1 MDQLAI
7 PRLTLQGSARDIGH
21 AHGEAFRPLV
31 QDNVKAYFA
40 VFAHYAGLS
49 REQVLSRA
57 SLFMPVIQQFDT
69 DLFEEIRGIAEAS
82 GNQLEEIV
90 AVNSRTEIMFKE
102 TPHLGECTALAA
114 TPEATASGHTL
125 LGQNWDWM
133 PKLDGHVLLLTIK
146 QKGQEEKPTV
156 LTYTEAG
163 IVAKIGMNS
172 AGLGLCVN
180 LLVSDSTKVGLPF
193 HILCRGILS
202 SFSMGEALGKIFNHQ
217 TGASAN
223 YLIGHMDGEAID
235 IETNPSGVECLYSQ
249 DGTLSH
255 ANHFESRLPVPDE
268 GRKMFPDTILRS
280 CRSGKFLAQQR
291 GEISVEILQTIL
303 QDHFNY
309 PCSICRHPDPSL
321 PSEQH
326 TVTKTGVIMD
336 LDERKLWF
344 TNGNP
349 CENEFAEYSLLN

>member
-7 PRLTLQGSARDIGH
+7 PRLTLQGSSRAIGQ
-21 AHGEAFRPLV
+21 AHGETFRSLV
-31 QDNVKAYFA
+31 RDNVETYFA
-40 VFAHYAGLS
+40 IFNHYAGLS
-49 REQVLSRA
+49 RDQVLSRA
-57 SLFMPVIQQFDT
+57 SLFIPVIEQFDA
-69 DLFEEIRGIAEAS
+69 DLFEEIRGIADAS

-90 AVNSRTEIMFKE
+90 AINSRTEIMFKE
-102 TPHLGECTALAA
+102 TPHPGECTALAA
-114 TPEATASGHTL
+114 TPEATASKHTM

-133 PKLDGHVLLLTIK
+133 PKLDGHVLLLTIE
-146 QKGQEEKPTV
+146 QDDKPTV

-172 AGLGLCVN
+172 AGLGICVN
-180 LLVSDSTKVGLPF
+180 LLVSDSTRVGLPF

-202 SFSMGEALGKIFNHQ
+202 SLSMGEALGKIFSHQ

-235 IETNPSGVECLYSQ
+235 IETNPNGVEYLYSQ
-249 DGTLSH
+249 DGTLTH

-268 GRKMFPDTILRS
+268 GRKIFPDTILRS

-291 GEISVEILQTIL
+291 GEIGVETLQTIL

-309 PCSICRHPDPSL
+309 PSSICRHPDTRAHEL
-321 PSEQH
+321 EQVQ
-326 TVTKTGVIMD
+326 TNASIVMD
-336 LDERKLWF
+336 LTERTMWVCE
-344 TNGNP
+344 GNP
-349 CENEFAEYSLLN
+349 CKGSYTALSLA

>member
-7 PRLTLQGSARDIGH
+7 PRLTLQGSPRDIGQ
-21 AHGEAFRPLV
+21 AHGETFRPLV
-31 QDNVKAYFA
+31 QDNVKTYFA
-40 VFAHYAGLS
+40 IFAHYAGLS

-57 SLFMPVIQQFDT
+57 SLFMPVIEQFDA
-69 DLFEEIRGIAEAS
+69 DLLEEIRGIAEAS

-90 AVNSRTEIMFKE
+90 AINSRTEIMFKE

-133 PKLDGHVLLLTIK
+133 PKLDGHMLLLTIK

-156 LTYTEAG
+156 LTCTEAG

-172 AGLGLCVN
+172 AGLGVCVN
-180 LLVSDSTKVGLPF
+180 LLVSDSTRVGLPF

-235 IETNPSGVECLYSQ
+235 IETNPVSY
-249 DGTLSH
+249 TH
-255 ANHFESRLPVPDE
+255 
-268 GRKMFPDTILRS
+268 LR
-280 CRSGKFLAQQR
+280 AH
-291 GEISVEILQTIL
+291 ET
-303 QDHFNY
+303 
-309 PCSICRHPDPSL
+309 
-321 PSEQH
+321 
-326 TVTKTGVIMD
+326 
-336 LDERKLWF
+336 
-344 TNGNP
+344 
-349 CENEFAEYSLLN
+349 

>member
-1 MDQLAI
+1 MNPLAI
-7 PRLTLQGSARDIGH
+7 PHLTLQGFPRDIGH

-31 QDNVKAYFA
+31 RDNVETYFA
-40 VFAHYAGLS
+40 IFAHYAGLS
-49 REQVLSRA
+49 RDQVLSRA
-57 SLFMPVIQQFDT
+57 SLFVPVIEQFDA
-69 DLFEEIRGIAEAS
+69 DLFDEIRGIAEAS

-90 AVNSRTEIMFKE
+90 AINSRTEIMFKE

-125 LGQNWDWM
+125 VGQNWDWM

-235 IETNPSGVECLYSQ
+235 IETNPSGVEYLYSQ
-249 DGTLSH
+249 NGALSH

-268 GRKMFPDTILRS
+268 GRKIFPDTILRS
-280 CRSGKFLAQQR
+280 CRSGKFLARQR
-291 GEISVEILQTIL
+291 GEICVETLQTIL

-309 PCSICRHPDPSL
+309 PNSICRHPDARAHEL
-321 PSEQH
+321 EQVQ
-326 TVTKTGVIMD
+326 TNSSIVIN
-336 LDERKLWF
+336 LTERTMWICE
-344 TNGNP
+344 GNP
-349 CENEFAEYSLLN
+349 CKGGYTAVPLH